1 MDTDDDF
8 AVLSD
13 SRTVRSHKNRDIM
26 AGDMNMNGNPSDSS
40 QSHQRM
46 QCMEVW
52 GGNQQAD
59 RHLEM
64 PGLEAWIYSQP
75 HEQAQGG
82 GDVYYVSSCA
92 SGRITRILLADVS
105 GHGSDASRLAVGLRE
120 LMRRNINIIQQ
131 NRFVAEMNKQ
141 FADLAVNHQFA
152 TAVVCSFFSPTKR
165 LTLCNAGHPEPLCLQ
180 QHDGQWTSISQPS
193 QTRELSDFPLG
204 VLDDASYT
212 QTILTLSGGDLVL
225 LFSDAF
231 VEAVDANGDLLGA
244 DGLLAIIRGL
254 ESVQSEGF
262 ISALIDA
269 IRAEDPNNLSDDDAT
284 VLLIRATGTRPS
296 IKNNLLAPFR
306 MLRPARDHTELST

>member
-1 MDTDDDF
+1 MG
-8 AVLSD
+8 
-13 SRTVRSHKNRDIM
+13 N
-26 AGDMNMNGNPSDSS
+26 MNMARNPTDSS
-40 QSHQRM
+40 LSHERM

-75 HEQAQGG
+75 YEQAKGG
-82 GDVYYVSSCA
+82 GDVYYVSSCS

-105 GHGSDASRLAVGLRE
+105 GHGVDASKLAIGLRE

-141 FADLAVNHQFA
+141 FADLAANHQFA
-152 TAVVCSFFSPTKR
+152 TAVVCSFFSPNKR

-180 QHDGQWTSISQPS
+180 QHDGQWTRISQPS
-193 QTRELSDFPLG
+193 ETRELSDFPLG

-212 QTILTLSGGDLVL
+212 QTILKLSGGDLVL

-231 VEAVDANGDLLGA
+231 VEAVDVNGDLLGA
-244 DGLLAIIRGL
+244 DGLLTVIQSL
-254 ESVQSEGF
+254 ESLQPDHF
-262 ISALIDA
+262 IPALIDA
-269 IRAEDPNNLSDDDAT
+269 IRAQDPSNLSDDDAT

-296 IKNNLLAPFR
+296 IKNTLLAPFR
-306 MLRPARDHTELST
+306 MLRPARDRTKLST